1 LILSPEERHKVAN
14 MLRHVLAVGF
24 AFMALGLLVSTVW
37 AQSTSP
43 AVPVGFAVTDPSG
56 AEVPHA
62 CVSIRGYGGDFR
74 LLMAADD
81 FGLLTVV
88 LPPGSYEVFAMS
100 QGFEKAIKDLDVQ
113 KNSAQSIELRLAI
126 GAGGPLEVTAAPF
139 PTPICTG
146 CSCYTADK
154 K

>member
-1 LILSPEERHKVAN
+1 
-14 MLRHVLAVGF
+14 MLRQVLAVGF
-24 AFMALGLLVSTVW
+24 AFIALGLLVSKVW

-43 AVPVGFAVTDPSG
+43 TVPVSFTITSPSG
-56 AEVPHA
+56 AKVARA
-62 CVSIRGYGGDFR
+62 CVSIRGYGRDFR
-74 LLMAADD
+74 LQMAADD
-81 FGLLTVV
+81 FGLVTVV
-88 LPPGSYEVFAMS
+88 LPLGSYEVFAMS

-146 CSCYTADK
+146 CSCYAADK